1 MDKQKLL
8 SQLKIMPALEELEV
22 RYRFVTYNPEETD
35 IKKVS
40 EEAGLRL
47 GQMIKSLLVKDEKSF
62 YLLLLPIEKQ
72 VDWTKLEKFIGKK
85 GIEMATKEEVEKIT
99 GFEVGVVCPLIKDM
113 RIYGDMNI
121 MKEQFISFGT
131 GVKGVEL
138 ILDKNDVV
146 NKLQVTLGYFTEG

>member
-8 SQLKIMPALEELEV
+8 NQLTIIPALEELEV

-35 IKKVS
+35 INKVS

-72 VDWTKLEKFIGKK
+72 VDWPKLEKFIGKK
-85 GIEMATKEEVEKIT
+85 GIEMATKEEVKKIT

-131 GVKGVEL
+131 GVKGVEM

>member
-47 GQMIKSLLVKDEKSF
+47 GQMIKSLLVKDEKNF